1 MKQIKKAFGVL
12 AVALSLIAPLNAL
25 ANDKE
30 EIAMLDKSTISL
42 TEAIALAEGHVG
54 GRAFSAEVD
63 DDSFSPRFE
72 VTVTKDGKVF
82 DVQVDGEKGEVLGSR
97 EDLD

>member
-1 MKQIKKAFGVL
+1 MKQVNIAFVVL
-12 AVALSLIAPLNAL
+12 VAALLVTAPLAAF

-42 TEAIALAEGHVG
+42 TEAIALAEEHIG
-54 GRAFSAEVD
+54 GRAFAAEVD
-63 DDSFSPRFE
+63 DDSFAPRFE

-82 DVQVDGEKGEVLGSR
+82 DVHVDGEKGEVLGSR